1 MYEYTGGAG
10 GLTHWPQC
18 PWPTWWY
25 LQQQA
30 HCPARWWCPSSSDPL
45 EGVGDS
51 SVPKGTGQTCIGAA
65 VKYRRLLSRASS
77 TSRLWTTTPALRIP
91 GSGTVHQGPQGA
103 SGGPHSLIVH
113 YGTLCFLPVPV
124 CKLPQVSCMSSP
136 HPRKPP
142 HPGLGSGFA
151 SWRSK
156 LRQQEIKN
164 SEPQL
169 MKLKRD
175 AHFRVLNEK
184 WNAKE
189 SGSDSTAEWA
199 VCRCCR
205 FFFFNNKDTLEALA
219 RTEKTGGRN
228 RQTLR
233 LQLGVTDGTL
243 KMQMNATL

>member
-1 MYEYTGGAG
+1 MTVLLRCLAILLLPETYFLTSEATGVREGFQGPKPFHVRIYWRGQG
-10 GLTHWPQC
+10 GWRIGPNAPGPPDGTCSSRHTAQLADDVPPHLTHWRG
-18 PWPTWWY
+18 
-25 LQQQA
+25 L
-30 HCPARWWCPSSSDPL
+30 
-45 EGVGDS
+45 GNS

-124 CKLPQVSCMSSP
+124 CKLPHVSCMSSP
-136 HPRKPP
+136 HPSKPP

-175 AHFRVLNEK
+175 AHF
-184 WNAKE
+184 
-189 SGSDSTAEWA
+189 
-199 VCRCCR
+199 
-205 FFFFNNKDTLEALA
+205 
-219 RTEKTGGRN
+219 
-228 RQTLR
+228 
-233 LQLGVTDGTL
+233 
-243 KMQMNATL
+243 M